1 MLLIFIAFCCV
12 SNQRRDSVIG
22 EVRDKR
28 NKGPLLSSGAKDRVL
43 ISDLLCRLLK
53 LRSEKVDGH

>member
-1 MLLIFIAFCCV
+1 M
-12 SNQRRDSVIG
+12 IG